1 MFKLNKDIQ
10 KALET
15 VGSFNVSVDETKVT
29 VQRRGIVG
37 EEWKHSFLHNDS
49 DVKFVRNFREY
60 ANYFKNNYQFMNG
73 KFISDFLQKTAS
85 LLEIELLQIRTLKMN
100 QKMGSPL
107 SNKLIRIL
115 NESGIKIVNI
125 WKEHE
130 CEDVNNNFTS
140 VTLNCFSYDE
150 NDYLV
155 NLKFRDGLDLETRFN
170 TRFKAA
176 TQIDMQ
182 AEMETISSK
191 YRQDKAQALK
201 ELADLVS
208 KQDRLSLTAEK
219 IDALYDNLTQ
229 SEQNKILPV
238 ETDKVDVLYSSAA

>member
-1 MFKLNKDIQ
+1 
-10 KALET
+10 
-15 VGSFNVSVDETKVT
+15 
-29 VQRRGIVG
+29 
-37 EEWKHSFLHNDS
+37 
-49 DVKFVRNFREY
+49 
-60 ANYFKNNYQFMNG
+60 
-73 KFISDFLQKTAS
+73 
-85 LLEIELLQIRTLKMN
+85 
-100 QKMGSPL
+100 MGSPL
-107 SNKLIRIL
+107 SNKLLKIL

-130 CEDVNNNFTS
+130 GEDVNNNFTS

-150 NDYLV
+150 NNYLV

-229 SEQNKILPV
+229 SEQNNIPSV